1 MKNSRTFEFVA
12 NRTIETISI
21 QDDIVAFRDTVDING
36 KKVVVEGIST
46 QGKVDQV
53 VGDARVPTLER
64 IYLYLK
70 EVREAHHKE
79 NLFHY
84 SDRYFTY
91 YIEDPFK
98 YLETE
103 GVEVIPNLVLLRD
116 AVNSHDFYTLG
127 GEKLPKP
134 VYFDNGSGLMCDEY
148 FDIHKV
154 YEQLKD
160 REDIVW
166 EQNKRK
172 DSVFVD
178 TWNGYGLKFRLI
190 PTPEMWEVI
199 KDKNDTFN
207 LREYLIREVF
217 DIQKYRVDKDTDED
231 DQVEE

>member
-12 NRTIETISI
+12 ERTIETIAI

-46 QGKVDQV
+46 QSKVDNV
-53 VGDARVPTLER
+53 LGDEKVPKLER

-70 EVREAHHKE
+70 EVKEAHHQE

-84 SDRYFTY
+84 NERYFAY
-91 YIEDPFK
+91 YIEYPFK
-98 YLETE
+98 YIETE
-103 GVEVIPNLVLLRD
+103 GIEVLQNLVLLRD
-116 AVNSHDFYTLG
+116 AVNSHDFYTIYG
-127 GEKLPKP
+127 DKLPKP
-134 VYFDNGSGLMCDEY
+134 VYFDSASGLMSDEY

-166 EQNKRK
+166 EKNKRN

-190 PTPEMWEVI
+190 PTPEMWKVI
-199 KDKNDTFN
+199 KDMNDTFN

-217 DIQKYRVDKDTDED
+217 DIAKYRMDKDNDKD
-231 DQVEE
+231 DQDEE